1 MDFSEILSIAG
12 KPGLFKVVTQAKAGI
27 IVESIIDG
35 KKFTAFSSERISSL
49 EEISIF
55 SENEDIPLKD
65 VFKTF
70 FEKCEGKETIS
81 HKSET
86 KLIKST
92 FEEMVPDYDQDRVF
106 VSDIRKVLQWYN
118 LLLKK
123 EMLNFEEEADEEK
136 NDEDKAEAKS
146 DKEESPK
153 KEDAIE

>member
-123 EMLNFEEEADEEK
+123 EMLNFDEEADEEK
-136 NDEDKAEAKS
+136 NGEGKADAKS

>member
-92 FEEMVPDYDQDRVF
+92 FEEMVPDYDQDRVYI
-106 VSDIRKVLQWYN
+106 SDIRKVFQWYN

-136 NDEDKAEAKS
+136 NDEDKADAKS

-153 KEDAIE
+153 NEDSAE

>member
-92 FEEMVPDYDQDRVF
+92 FEEMVPDYDQDRVYI
-106 VSDIRKVLQWYN
+106 SDIRKVLQWYN

-123 EMLNFEEEADEEK
+123 EMLNFDEEADEEK
-136 NDEDKAEAKS
+136 NDEDKADAKS

>member
-136 NDEDKAEAKS
+136 NDEDKADAKS